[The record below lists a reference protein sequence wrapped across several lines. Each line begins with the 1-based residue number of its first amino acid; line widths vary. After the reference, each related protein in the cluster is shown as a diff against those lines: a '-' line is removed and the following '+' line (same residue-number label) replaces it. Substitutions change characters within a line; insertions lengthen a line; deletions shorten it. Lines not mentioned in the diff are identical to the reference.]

1 MTAPAFERLLVS
13 EANYFCTFCT
23 VVPLLLLFLSLSP
36 HFSITSLAHFSVKAR
51 LVYGLT
57 AGAGEDIVGVGC
69 LLFADLFTEAADVKD
84 GIIHVLIGGNIGY
97 GGMADL

>member
-1 MTAPAFERLLVS
+1 
-13 EANYFCTFCT
+13 
-23 VVPLLLLFLSLSP
+23 
-36 HFSITSLAHFSVKAR
+36 
-51 LVYGLT
+51 
-57 AGAGEDIVGVGC
+57 VGC